1 MCGLPGRALF
11 IFDSNTVKHSISVII
26 PTFNRV
32 EMLRRA
38 IDSVL
43 QQSLPPQEIIIV
55 DDGST
60 DATRELVTDIQQRM
74 ADTGG
79 AEAQPALQIRYLY
92 QCNSGVSAARNRG
105 IHHASG
111 EWLAFLDS
119 DDAWLPRKLE
129 TQAGLIA
136 QYPGHRLCHTQ
147 EQWIRHGRR
156 INQMKKH
163 RKSGGAIFPLCLPLC
178 VISPSSVMVHR
189 TLFDDI
195 GLFDESLPACED
207 YDLWLRVCAHEEV
220 LYVDTPL
227 LLKYGG
233 HGDQLSRSYWGMD
246 RFRLRALQ
254 KILRDPGLTRDYR
267 QLVHATLVRKARILR
282 QGAEKRGNRLR
293 AAHFMAIEE
302 RYGTSGEDLATY
314 HEESR

>member
-1 MCGLPGRALF
+1 MK
-11 IFDSNTVKHSISVII
+11 NSISVII
-26 PTFNRV
+26 PTFNRAA
-32 EMLRRA
+32 MLQRA

-43 QQSLPPQEIIIV
+43 QQSLPPREIIVV

-60 DATRELVTDIQQRM
+60 DASRELVTHIQQRN

-79 AEAQPALQIRYLY
+79 GEACPQPRIHYLY

-105 IHHASG
+105 IRHASG

-129 TQAGLIA
+129 TQAELIA
-136 QYPGHRLCHTQ
+136 RHPGRRLCHTQ
-147 EQWIRHGRR
+147 EQWIRDGMR

-178 VISPSSVMVHR
+178 VISPSSVMIHR
-189 TLFDDI
+189 SLFDDV
-195 GLFDESLPACED
+195 GLFDEKLPACED
-207 YDLWLRVCAHEEV
+207 YDLWLRICAHEEV

-233 HGDQLSRSYWGMD
+233 HGDQLSRSFWGMD
-246 RFRLRALQ
+246 RFRLQALQ
-254 KILRDPGLTRDYR
+254 KILRDPGLQGDYR
-267 QLVHATLVRKARILR
+267 QLVLATLVRKARILR
-282 QGAEKRGNRLR
+282 QGAEKRGKRLR
-293 AAHFMAIEE
+293 AARFMAIEE
-302 RYGTSGEDLATY
+302 HYGAPGESLATFD
-314 HEESR
+314 EESK